1 MAEIIK
7 ALDQIIAEEK
17 KTADPAKLEE
27 LRKEK
32 AFLKAEYYER
42 MECGK

>member
-1 MAEIIK
+1 MAEII
-7 ALDQIIAEEK
+7 AELDRIIAEEK
-17 KTADPAKLEE
+17 KTVDPAKLEE

-32 AFLKAEYYER
+32 SYLKSEYYER